1 MHGAV
6 MDIQLARTFLEI
18 IAAGNFVNAAK
29 RLHLTQSAVSLR
41 VRRLEEELG
50 RPVFLR
56 TKSGTELTPAGQ
68 QFQRYATS
76 LVRIWEEAR
85 QQVAIPAGFRTM
97 LSVGG
102 QYSLWERLLLRWIP
116 VMQVRAPDV
125 AIRAEV
131 GMPARLMREMVEG
144 IIDIGVMYTP
154 QLRPGLDVETLFED
168 ELVLVSTNPQATNN
182 LDDSYVFMDWGPE
195 FQAAHT
201 VTYPDYL
208 SPGVALSLGS
218 LGLNYILRNKRT
230 GYFPMRV
237 AKSHIEDQR
246 LFLVPDAPV
255 FPFPAYVI
263 YHKDLEADLIELSL
277 DEMRKIAGGVD
288 ERVEDR
294 EILGIDPRALGIGS
308 ESR

>member
-1 MHGAV
+1 

-18 IAAGNFVNAAK
+18 IVAGNFVNAAK
-29 RLHLTQSAVSLR
+29 RLNLTQSAVSLR
-41 VRRLEEELG
+41 VRKLEEELG

-56 TKSGTELTPAGQ
+56 TKSGTELTAAGQ

-76 LVRIWEEAR
+76 LVRVWEEAR
-85 QQVAIPAGFRTM
+85 QQVAIPPGFRAT
-97 LSVGG
+97 LSIGG

-116 VMQVRAPDV
+116 AMQARAPDI

-144 IIDIGVMYTP
+144 IIDVGVMYTP
-154 QLRPGLDVETLFED
+154 QLRPGLEVETLFED
-168 ELVLVSTNPQATNN
+168 ELVLVSTNPRATNE

-195 FQAAHT
+195 FQAAHA

-208 SPGVALSLGS
+208 NPGVTLSLGS
-218 LGLNYILRNKRT
+218 LALNYVLLNQRS

-237 AKSHIEDQR
+237 VKRFLGEKR

-263 YHKDLEADLIELSL
+263 YQKDLEPDLITVSLEEL
-277 DEMRKIAGGVD
+277 RAIAEAVD
-288 ERVEDR
+288 QLTEDR
-294 EILGIDPRALGIGS
+294 EILGVDPEVLAGVSDGS
-308 ESR
+308 

>member
-1 MHGAV
+1 

-18 IAAGNFVNAAK
+18 IVAGNFVNAAK
-29 RLHLTQSAVSLR
+29 RLNLTQSAVSLR
-41 VRRLEEELG
+41 VRKLEQELG

-56 TKSGTELTPAGQ
+56 TKSGTELTAAGQ

-76 LVRIWEEAR
+76 LVRVWEEAR
-85 QQVAIPAGFRTM
+85 QQVAIPPGFRAT
-97 LSVGG
+97 LSIGG

-116 VMQVRAPDV
+116 AMQARAPDI

-144 IIDIGVMYTP
+144 IIDVGVMYTP
-154 QLRPGLDVETLFED
+154 QLRPGLEVETLFED
-168 ELVLVSTNPQATNN
+168 ELVLVSTNPRATNE

-195 FQAAHT
+195 FHAAHA

-208 SPGVALSLGS
+208 NPGVTLSLGS
-218 LGLNYILRNKRT
+218 LALNYVLLNQRS

-237 AKSHIEDQR
+237 VKRFLGEKR

-263 YHKDLEADLIELSL
+263 YQKDLEPDLITVSLEEL
-277 DEMRKIAGGVD
+277 RAIAEAVD
-288 ERVEDR
+288 QLTEDR
-294 EILGIDPRALGIGS
+294 EILGVDPEVLAGVSDGS
-308 ESR
+308 

>member
-1 MHGAV
+1 

-18 IAAGNFVNAAK
+18 LAAGNFVNAAK
-29 RLHLTQSAVSLR
+29 RLNLTQSAVSLR
-41 VRRLEEELG
+41 VRKLEEELG

-56 TKSGTELTPAGQ
+56 TKSGTELTAAGQ

-76 LVRIWEEAR
+76 LVRVWEEAR
-85 QQVAIPAGFRTM
+85 QQVAIPPAYRAA

-116 VMQVRAPDV
+116 AMQARAPDV

-154 QLRPGLDVETLFED
+154 QLRPGLEVVTLFDD
-168 ELVLVSTNPQATNN
+168 ELVLVSTNPKATNE

-195 FQAAHT
+195 FQAAHA
-201 VTYPDYL
+201 VTYPEYL
-208 SPGVALSLGS
+208 NPGVTLSLGS
-218 LGLNYILRNKRT
+218 LALNYVLRNKRS
-230 GYFPMRV
+230 GYFPKRV
-237 AKSHIEDQR
+237 VERHLQEGK
-246 LFLVPDAPV
+246 LFLVPEAPV

-263 YHKDLEADLIELSL
+263 YQKDLEADLIALSL
-277 DEMRKIAGGVD
+277 QELRRITGAFDELR
-288 ERVEDR
+288 EDR
-294 EILGIDPRALGIGS
+294 EILGVEPQALGIDPDNY
-308 ESR
+308 